1 MYQLKFLICFL
12 SLLLISSCSSDD
24 DGIVG
29 NWVLTNVA
37 LTSCPDD
44 ISDTNID
51 ADDGCVFILE
61 ESLCLDM
68 SFTEGGTVVI
78 TFNYDDDAPEA
89 EAGTYT
95 DNGDSIEICFD
106 GECQSIV
113 LNGNTLTLS
122 SREDGCNIEFN
133 FEKG

>member
-1 MYQLKFLICFL
+1 MIT
-12 SLLLISSCSSDD
+12 SCSSDND

-29 NWVLTNVA
+29 SWILTNVA
-37 LTSCPDD
+37 LTSCPSD
-44 ISDTNID
+44 IAETNID
-51 ADDGCVFILE
+51 ANNGCVFILE

-68 SFTEGGTVVI
+68 DFTESGTVVI

-95 DNGDSIEICFD
+95 DNGDSVEICFD
-106 GECQSIV
+106 GDCQNLS
-113 LNGNTLTLS
+113 LNDNTLILN
-122 SREDGCNIEFN
+122 SREDGCNIAFS